1 LQARSRAPADLLA
14 VLKPAGQQAGKRTVL
29 IGLVGRGIGSSRSPI
44 MHEREGARLGLDYAY
59 RLVDFDQLGL
69 DDAALGA
76 VIAAA
81 EDHGFSGLNVTH
93 PFKQS
98 VVPFLTELA
107 PDAAAIGAVNTVV
120 FKDGRRIGHNT
131 DSWGFA
137 ESFRESMTGCGLD
150 HVLQLGAG
158 GAGAA
163 VAHALLDLGVAHLA
177 LVDTAISRA
186 EQLAESLNERFG
198 RRVAVP
204 ASTDI
209 AFALS
214 SGVVNAT
221 PVGMAK
227 YPGLPFAP
235 GLLSPRHWVAEIIY
249 FPAETALLRLARD
262 HGCRTLS
269 GLGMAVNQ
277 AVRAFELFTGIKPDK
292 AAMTRYFAEGGP

>member
-1 LQARSRAPADLLA
+1 LQARSKAPADLIAALRP
-14 VLKPAGQQAGKRTVL
+14 VGHRAGGRAVL

-69 DDAALGA
+69 DDAMLGA

-81 EDHGFSGLNVTH
+81 EELGFSGLNVTH

-98 VVPFLTELA
+98 VVSFLTEFA

-120 FKDGRRIGHNT
+120 FKDGRRAGHNT

-137 ESFRESMTGCGLD
+137 ESFRENMTGCGLAG
-150 HVLQLGAG
+150 VLQLGAG

-163 VAHALLDLGVAHLA
+163 VAHALLELGAARLA
-177 LVDTAISRA
+177 LFDTAVSRA
-186 EQLAESLNERFG
+186 QQLAQRLNARFG
-198 RRVAVP
+198 DRVDVP
-204 ASTDI
+204 VDVEA
-209 AFALS
+209 AFAHA

-235 GLLSPRHWVAEIIY
+235 DLLSGRHWVAEIVY
-249 FPAETALLRLARD
+249 FPAETALLRLARER
-262 HGCRTLS
+262 GCRTLS